1 MPSNNQILK
10 VLVNHVKDV
19 PAIVQAA
26 TALASSQDWDSR
38 ASAAKSLIDALLPVV
53 KDIDAAL
60 QNSPLMGAEEEES
73 IVTDGLCGQAELN
86 AAGIDWDQLVDL
98 LPLIKQVVEALL
110 ALV

>member
-26 TALASSQDWDSR
+26 TALVSAQDWDQR
-38 ASAAKSLIDALLPVV
+38 ASAAKSLIDSLLPVV

-60 QNSPLMGAEEEES
+60 QSSPLMGAEEES
-73 IVTDGLCGQAELN
+73 VVTDGLCGQADLQ
-86 AAGIDWDQLVDL
+86 AAGIDWDQLIDL
-98 LPLIKQVVEALL
+98 LPLIKQVIESLL